1 MKLWRVLD
9 MDKENY
15 IERTLKALRSYR
27 KISEWNHFAKEF
39 DEVYEGAKELGNNEV
54 EQVRELSD
62 RYFSRVKGEVNKD
75 DLNEE
80 ELEAFTKLE
89 EVMNKIKYDK

>member
-1 MKLWRVLD
+1 MSYVEK
-9 MDKENY
+9 
-15 IERTLKALRSYR
+15 TLKALRSYR
-27 KISEWNHFAKEF
+27 KISDWNHFAKEF
-39 DEVYEGAKELGNNEV
+39 DEVYEGAKELGKTEV
-54 EQVRELSD
+54 EQVKSLSE

-89 EVMNKIKYDK
+89 EVMNKIKYNK

>member
-1 MKLWRVLD
+1 MSYVEK
-9 MDKENY
+9 
-15 IERTLKALRSYR
+15 TLKALRSYR

-39 DEVYEGAKELGNNEV
+39 DEVYEGAKELGNDEV
-54 EQVRELSD
+54 EQVRELSE

-80 ELEAFTKLE
+80 ELKAFTKLGE
-89 EVMNKIKYDK
+89 IMNKIKYNII

>member
-1 MKLWRVLD
+1 MSYVEK
-9 MDKENY
+9 
-15 IERTLKALRSYR
+15 TLKALRSYR
-27 KISEWNHFAKEF
+27 KISDWNHFAKEF
-39 DEVYEGAKELGNNEV
+39 DEVYEGAKELGNDEV
-54 EQVRELSD
+54 EQVRELSE

-89 EVMNKIKYDK
+89 EVMNRIKYEK

>member
-1 MKLWRVLD
+1 MSYVEK
-9 MDKENY
+9 
-15 IERTLKALRSYR
+15 TLKALRSYR

-39 DEVYEGAKELGNNEV
+39 GEVYEGAKELGNGEV
-54 EQVRELSD
+54 EQVRELSE

-80 ELEAFTKLE
+80 ELKAFTKLE
-89 EVMNKIKYDK
+89 EVMNKIKYNK

>member
-1 MKLWRVLD
+1 

-62 RYFSRVKGEVNKD
+62 RYFSMVKGEVNKD

-89 EVMNKIKYDK
+89 EVMNKIKYYK

>member
-1 MKLWRVLD
+1 MSYVEK
-9 MDKENY
+9 
-15 IERTLKALRSYR
+15 TLKALRSYR

-54 EQVRELSD
+54 EQVRALSE
-62 RYFSRVKGEVNKD
+62 RYFSRGSNDVNKD

>member
-1 MKLWRVLD
+1 MSYVEK
-9 MDKENY
+9 
-15 IERTLKALRSYR
+15 TLKALRSYR

-39 DEVYEGAKELGNNEV
+39 DEVYEGAKELGNDEV
-54 EQVRELSD
+54 EQVRELSE

-80 ELEAFTKLE
+80 ELKAFTKLE
-89 EVMNKIKYDK
+89 EIMNKIKYNIINNGSKRIT

>member
-1 MKLWRVLD
+1 MSYVEK
-9 MDKENY
+9 
-15 IERTLKALRSYR
+15 TLKALISYR
-27 KISEWNHFAKEF
+27 KISEWNHFTKEF
-39 DEVYEGAKELGNNEV
+39 DEVYEGAKELSNNEV
-54 EQVRELSD
+54 EQVRELSE

-80 ELEAFTKLE
+80 ELKAFTKLE

>member
-1 MKLWRVLD
+1 MSYVEK
-9 MDKENY
+9 
-15 IERTLKALRSYR
+15 TLKALRSYR

-39 DEVYEGAKELGNNEV
+39 DEVYEGAKELGNDEV
-54 EQVRELSD
+54 EQVRELSE

-80 ELEAFTKLE
+80 ELKAFTKLGE
-89 EVMNKIKYDK
+89 IMNKIKYNIINNGSKRITE

>member
-1 MKLWRVLD
+1 MSYVEK
-9 MDKENY
+9 
-15 IERTLKALRSYR
+15 TLKALRSYR

-39 DEVYEGAKELGNNEV
+39 EEVYEGAKELGNDEV

-80 ELEAFTKLE
+80 ELKAFTKLE
-89 EVMNKIKYDK
+89 EVMNKINY

>member
-1 MKLWRVLD
+1 MSYVEK
-9 MDKENY
+9 
-15 IERTLKALRSYR
+15 TLKALRSYR
-27 KISEWNHFAKEF
+27 KISDWNHFAKEF

-62 RYFSRVKGEVNKD
+62 RYFSRVKDEVNKD

-80 ELEAFTKLE
+80 EVEAFTKLE
-89 EVMNKIKYDK
+89 EVMNKIKYNK

>member
-1 MKLWRVLD
+1 MSYVEK
-9 MDKENY
+9 
-15 IERTLKALRSYR
+15 TLKALRSYR
-27 KISEWNHFAKEF
+27 KISDWNHFAKEF

-62 RYFSRVKGEVNKD
+62 RYFSRVKDEVNKD

>member
-1 MKLWRVLD
+1 MSYVEK
-9 MDKENY
+9 
-15 IERTLKALRSYR
+15 TLKALRSYR

-39 DEVYEGAKELGNNEV
+39 DEVYEGAKELGKTEV
-54 EQVRELSD
+54 EQIMKLSD

-89 EVMNKIKYDK
+89 EVMNKIKTAKPLL

>member
-1 MKLWRVLD
+1 MSYVEK
-9 MDKENY
+9 
-15 IERTLKALRSYR
+15 TLKALRSYR
-27 KISEWNHFAKEF
+27 KISDWNHFAKEF

-62 RYFSRVKGEVNKD
+62 RYFSRVKDEVNKD

-80 ELEAFTKLE
+80 EAEAFTKLE

>member
-1 MKLWRVLD
+1 MSYVEK
-9 MDKENY
+9 
-15 IERTLKALRSYR
+15 TLKALRSYR

-39 DEVYEGAKELGNNEV
+39 EEVYEGAKELGNNEV

-80 ELEAFTKLE
+80 ELKAFTKLE
-89 EVMNKIKYDK
+89 EIMNKIKYNK

>member
-1 MKLWRVLD
+1 MSYVEK
-9 MDKENY
+9 
-15 IERTLKALRSYR
+15 TLKALRSYR
-27 KISEWNHFAKEF
+27 KISDWNHFAKEF
-39 DEVYEGAKELGNNEV
+39 DEVYEGAKELGNDEV
-54 EQVRELSD
+54 EQVRELSE

-89 EVMNKIKYDK
+89 EIMNKIKYDK